1 MTMSTWKEPVPPE
14 PTSKVPS
21 NKHTKKLWETL
32 DPNQWSAGEKTE
44 RESSQLAHVSVAI
57 HAALAAL
64 AFGSL

>member
-1 MTMSTWKEPVPPE
+1 MVCRRKM
-14 PTSKVPS
+14 
-21 NKHTKKLWETL
+21 
-32 DPNQWSAGEKTE
+32 E